1 MNYEL
6 AKELKD
12 VGFSQDGNGIQSW
25 YDWNQKEIDR
35 NYDFL
40 SEDNES
46 GEYIYL
52 PTLSE
57 LIEACGYKLRAI
69 QREDYEDEIYDLETP
84 NEKKW
89 CAVREWYQYYPPA
102 VESGEYGSTPEE
114 AVARLWLTLNKKD

>member
-12 VGFSQDGNGIQSW
+12 AGFPQECHGYKIFS
-25 YDWNQKEIDR
+25 
-35 NYDFL
+35 
-40 SEDNES
+40 SEN
-46 GEYIYL
+46 L
-52 PTLSE
+52 PYYPNLSE

-69 QREDYEDEIYDLETP
+69 QREDYEDELYDIETP

-89 CAVREWYQYYPPA
+89 CAVKEWYEFYPPA
-102 VESGEYGSTPEE
+102 VEIGEYGSTPEE